1 MHVMLP
7 IFMQCLLFALI
18 RLVTSYLKSPFYLKQ
33 FLFSLSIISHVKSA
47 WSIRIPIGQVLICTL
62 RGCVHPSVA
71 LVPGTSYLWR
81 SKIEILNANYA
92 SRD

>member
-47 WSIRIPIGQVLICTL
+47 WSIRIPIGLSVYLY
-62 RGCVHPSVA
+62 PSWA
-71 LVPGTSYLWR
+71 CPPLCGLGAWDFLSMAI
-81 SKIEILNANYA
+81 KN
-92 SRD
+92 